1 MKRAVRAGFL
11 AVMILGAAL
20 AFAADKGL
28 ATYTGY
34 ISDKSCGP
42 KVDAA
47 CNKMC
52 FDQGLPPVLVVDKT
66 GDILEFEDP
75 APFKA
80 HPAAHVEVQ
89 ATVAGKVLHTVSF
102 KVLSEPAPAPH
113 AHEESADGAPI
124 PFPNGQGFVRL
135 PFELLGNVPYIQV
148 KVNGKGPFLFAVDTG
163 SHLVFAQELAAEM
176 GLDPASKAGDAVQL
190 TLGDGLTIP
199 AHTSFAFFQNL
210 WGLPGRRIYGDI
222 GYSVLKHFVAEFD
235 YEHRTLTLYD
245 PQKFHAKGAAAALPA
260 VLAADYDP
268 QFEGTFTIPG
278 SAPIPAK
285 FTLDTGAGGTVISVP
300 LVKKYGLLERVT
312 QQVPLPPSKPL
323 PDGVN
328 GVVFEA
334 ITARIPAVGL
344 GQYRVEQPLIALSR
358 DSGTVFAT
366 DLLGVNLGGNILRHF
381 TLTIDYP
388 GRRVMLEPNGQIH
401 DPFLADAS
409 GLVLTAEDPDFKRF
423 VVHGVVPQSPADRA
437 GLKEGDVIAAID
449 GEPAG
454 RYALWQ
460 LQELLKQSGKER
472 RLTIRRGASTL
483 VVTIKLRA
491 LV

>member
-1 MKRAVRAGFL
+1 MKRAVRTVFL
-11 AVMILGAAL
+11 AAMVLGVAVAL
-20 AFAADKGL
+20 AAGQGL

-42 KVDAA
+42 NVDAA

-52 FDQGLPPVLVVDKT
+52 FDRGLPPVLVVDGT
-66 GDILEFEDP
+66 GDILEFDDP

-89 ATVAGKVLHTVSF
+89 GTVAGKVLHAASF

-113 AHEESADGAPI
+113 AHEEPADAAPI
-124 PFPNGQGFVRL
+124 SFSNGQAFVRL

-163 SHLVFAQELAAEM
+163 AHLVFAQELAAEM
-176 GLDPASKAGDAVQL
+176 GLDPKSKAGDAVQL

-199 AHTSFAFFQNL
+199 AHTSFAFFENL

-222 GYSVLKHFVAEFD
+222 GYSVLRHFVAEFD

-245 PQKFHAKGAAAALPA
+245 PQKFHAKGSAAALSA
-260 VLAADYDP
+260 VLEGDYDP

-285 FTLDTGAGGTVISVP
+285 FTLDTGAGGTIISVP
-300 LVKKYGLLERVT
+300 LVKKYDLLTRVK
-312 QQVPLPPSKPL
+312 QQVPLPASKPL

-334 ITARIPAVGL
+334 ITARIEAVGL
-344 GQYRVEQPLIALSR
+344 GPYSVERPLIAISR
-358 DSGTVFAT
+358 DSGTIFAT

-388 GRRVMLEPNGQIH
+388 GRRVMLEPNRHFH
-401 DPFLADAS
+401 DAFLADAS
-409 GLVLTAEDPDFKRF
+409 GLVLTAGGADLRRF
-423 VVHGVVPQSPADRA
+423 TVHGVVAGSPAGQA

-449 GEPAG
+449 GKPAG
-454 RYALWQ
+454 QYALWQ
-460 LQELLKQSGKER
+460 LQDLLKESGKDM
-472 RLTIRRGASTL
+472 RLTIRRGNSTL

-491 LV
+491 LA